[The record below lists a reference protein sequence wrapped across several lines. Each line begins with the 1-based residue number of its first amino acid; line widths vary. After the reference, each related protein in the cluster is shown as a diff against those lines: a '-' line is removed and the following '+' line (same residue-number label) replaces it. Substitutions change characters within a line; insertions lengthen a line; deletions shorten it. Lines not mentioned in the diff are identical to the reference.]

1 MLTKIVDGVT
11 FADGVDVDVGAVA
24 TTADDEKLVWFVI
37 IVPDK
42 FVWLGMEPEPP

>member
-1 MLTKIVDGVT
+1 MLTKIVDVDVGGV
-11 FADGVDVDVGAVA
+11 AVDVGAVA